1 MHLPLQINDDTKT
14 RKFVQ
19 TAARNA
25 DRTEFS
31 DQALLAA
38 LREDISSYE
47 PISDAKARNYAETML
62 NNQGYNRC
70 MSVIKA
76 KVESNEKLTKYDI
89 ALAEMLMK
97 SAELEGNYTDALQ
110 LLADIAIIGTNAGQ
124 VVQAMS
130 MIKKLTPRGQLY
142 YMQTLVNRLNRTY
155 EKAINDPKNKMNKI
169 IIPDA
174 NAQAVLTARTQEDFD
189 KAVEDLKQ
197 AIADQIPATWV
208 DKWNAWRYLAMLGN
222 PRTHVRNL
230 FGNGMFAPA
239 VFVKDLIARE
249 LESHTNLVDPEKR
262 SRLAGATFDK
272 NSAYMRFAEEN
283 FKVMKDILSGE
294 ATDNKYTNLNEI
306 MKLRKIWSDGP
317 SYSGFCRERL

>member
-1 MHLPLQINDDTKT
+1 MNALQKFFNEDGEVVTSSNLYPIGSFQREVLLDIASNNLAGLERTINALWGKNNPPSEEVVSSLRSQIQINNKLTDTEKRNLQNKLNELIPEYGVHPFAHKDPKRADKREDVHLPLQINDDTKT

-130 MIKKLTPRGQLY
+130 MIKKLTPRGH
-142 YMQTLVNRLNRTY
+142 RHR
-155 EKAINDPKNKMNKI
+155 ESRS
-169 IIPDA
+169 
-174 NAQAVLTARTQEDFD
+174 AV
-189 KAVEDLKQ
+189 
-197 AIADQIPATWV
+197 
-208 DKWNAWRYLAMLGN
+208 
-222 PRTHVRNL
+222 
-230 FGNGMFAPA
+230 
-239 VFVKDLIARE
+239 
-249 LESHTNLVDPEKR
+249 
-262 SRLAGATFDK
+262 
-272 NSAYMRFAEEN
+272 AY
-283 FKVMKDILSGE
+283 
-294 ATDNKYTNLNEI
+294 
-306 MKLRKIWSDGP
+306 P
-317 SYSGFCRERL
+317 